1 MCVCVCVCVCF
12 SLAFVYVCARPS
24 IAFITIMT
32 SAIIC
37 ADVVCAECIYTAVMF
52 FSLAFVYVCS
62 RLSIA
67 FITIITSAVIWTEAV
82 CVECICTAVMCFSLA
97 FVYVNAEI
105 CLHTYEV
112 HRRLFRAYL
121 CSGFYSLCTL
131 FCRNNCTSLACS
143 RT

>member
-1 MCVCVCVCVCF
+1 MCF

-52 FSLAFVYVCS
+52 FSLAFMYVCS

-67 FITIITSAVIWTEAV
+67 FITIMTSAVI
-82 CVECICTAVMCFSLA
+82 
-97 FVYVNAEI
+97 
-105 CLHTYEV
+105 
-112 HRRLFRAYL
+112 
-121 CSGFYSLCTL
+121 
-131 FCRNNCTSLACS
+131 
-143 RT
+143 